1 MKRLFLISLFVFLFL
16 PSFSFAQTG
25 TTKNKVPTSDQ
36 NDKINTQIDDLKNRV
51 ASRVA
56 ELKLVEK
63 RGIIGVV
70 QSATD
75 TQITINDLKDKTRI
89 IDVDELTK
97 FSSSNNNSYG
107 ISDIKKGSKISV
119 LGLYNKESERILAR
133 FINEIT
139 IPLFIQGVITKKDSA
154 NFTLTLAVEDGTT
167 YLVDIERITKSFAYN
182 NGDLETVGFTKIDTM
197 KNAVIIAYP
206 DPKEKNR
213 ITASKIIVFPDAPK
227 NPKVPII
234 EDESSPTPTGKSPL
248 GGATKSTPKQK

>member
-1 MKRLFLISLFVFLFL
+1 MKRLFLISLLVFLFL

-25 TTKNKVPTSDQ
+25 TTKNKVLTSDQ
-36 NDKINTQIDDLKNRV
+36 NDKINAQIDDLKNRV

-75 TQITINDLKDKTRI
+75 TQITINDLGDKTRI

-133 FINEIT
+133 FINETT
-139 IPLFIQGVITKKDSA
+139 IPLFIQGVITKKDSL

-182 NGDLETVGFTKIDTM
+182 NGDLETVGFTKIDAM

-234 EDESSPTPTGKSPL
+234 EDDSSPTPTKS
-248 GGATKSTPKQK
+248 APKQK